1 MPRSFI
7 ISLIVLAILVG
18 FPSHSAGQEMIDV
31 IFARDVVNREPVEP
45 FQPGAYC
52 GPETAPSG
60 SIPVID
66 SQQENRVY
74 LWNRVK
80 SQGEYVIRHRWIKDG
95 VEVAMVELD
104 VAESPGWRTWSS
116 KNIDS
121 NFHIGSWKV
130 EVTAI
135 SNPSNVICIAHFI
148 VK

>member
-7 ISLIVLAILVG
+7 VSLIVFATLVV
-18 FPSHSAGQEMIDV
+18 FPSNSAGQEMVDV
-31 IFARDVVNREPVEP
+31 IFARDVVNREPVDP

-52 GPETAPSG
+52 GSGTAPSG

-66 SQQENRVY
+66 SQQENKVY

-80 SQGEYVIRHRWIKDG
+80 SQGEDVLRHTWYKDG
-95 VEVAMVELD
+95 MEVAMVELD

-116 KNIDS
+116 KNIDP

-130 EVTAI
+130 EVTVA
-135 SNPSNVICIAHFI
+135 SNPSDVICVAQFI

>member
-7 ISLIVLAILVG
+7 ISLIILATLVG
-18 FPSHSAGQEMIDV
+18 FPSHSSGQEMVDM

-52 GPETAPSG
+52 GSGSVPSE

-66 SQQENRVY
+66 SRQENRVY

-80 SQGEYVIRHRWIKDG
+80 SQGEDTLRHRWFKDG
-95 VEVAMVELD
+95 VEMAMVELD
-104 VAESPGWRTWSS
+104 VAESPAWRTWSS

-130 EVTAI
+130 EVTVA
-135 SNPSNVICIAHFI
+135 SNPSDVFCVAHFI

>member
-1 MPRSFI
+1 MPRWFI
-7 ISLIVLAILVG
+7 ISLIVLATLVG
-18 FPSHSAGQEMIDV
+18 YPTNSAGQEMIDV
-31 IFARDVVNREPVEP
+31 IFARDVVNREPIDP

-52 GPETAPSG
+52 GPESAPSG

-66 SQQENRVY
+66 SQQENKVY

-80 SQGEYVIRHRWIKDG
+80 SQGEYVIRHRWLKDG

-116 KNIDS
+116 KNIDP

-130 EVTAI
+130 EVTTA

>member
-1 MPRSFI
+1 MLRAFI
-7 ISLIVLAILVG
+7 ISLIVLATLVG
-18 FPSHSAGQEMIDV
+18 FPSSSAGQEMIDV
-31 IFARDVVNREPVEP
+31 IFARDVVNREPVDP

-52 GPETAPSG
+52 GLGTAPSG

-80 SQGEYVIRHRWIKDG
+80 SQGDYVLRHRWYKDG
-95 VEVAMVELD
+95 VEVAMVELE

-116 KNIDS
+116 KNIDP

-130 EVTAI
+130 EVTAA
-135 SNPSNVICIAHFI
+135 SNPSDVICVAHFI